1 MPSILTT
8 PPAAEPVT
16 LAEAKAHLRVTHAD
30 DDTYISTLIK
40 TARQSIEA
48 QTGLGLVSQGWSVF
62 LDDWPGNGV
71 IEMPLAPVLEVIDI
85 KVYGDDDT
93 PAVIDPSH
101 YYEDKVSRPA
111 RIILRGSRSWARP
124 GRVANGI
131 EILLTI
137 GFAAVPEPLREAI
150 LQLVGHW
157 YETRGDET
165 ATEKPLHIAQLL
177 QPYREVRL

>member
-1 MPSILTT
+1 MPSILTS
-8 PPAAEPVT
+8 PPATEPVT
-16 LAEAKAHLRVTHAD
+16 LAEAKAHLRATHAD
-30 DDTYISTLIK
+30 DDVYISTLIK

-48 QTGLGLVSQGWSVF
+48 QTGLGLISQGWSVF
-62 LDDWPGNGV
+62 LDDWPDNGV
-71 IEMPLAPVLEVIDI
+71 IELPLAPVLDIADI

-93 PAVIDPSH
+93 SAVIDPAH

-111 RIILRGSRSWARP
+111 RIILRWSRSWAKP

-137 GFAAVPEPLREAI
+137 GFTSVPEPLREAV

-157 YETRGDET
+157 YETRGDKT
-165 ATEKPLHIAQLL
+165 ADEKPFRIAQLI
-177 QPYREVRL
+177 QPYWELRI